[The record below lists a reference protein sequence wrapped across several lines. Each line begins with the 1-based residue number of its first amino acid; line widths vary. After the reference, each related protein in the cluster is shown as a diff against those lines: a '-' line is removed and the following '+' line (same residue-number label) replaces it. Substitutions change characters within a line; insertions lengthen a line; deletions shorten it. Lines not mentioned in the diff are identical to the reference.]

1 MAAATTMQVGET
13 GRSVDLALLAHVP
26 ESVTL
31 LELVDAIGTITD
43 DDELVVDTVINM
55 LTCGRVQL
63 CGNFRGSRS
72 EDLRA

>member
-1 MAAATTMQVGET
+1 MAAASTMQVGET
-13 GRSVDLALLAHVP
+13 ARSVDLALLAHVP

-31 LELVDAIGTITD
+31 LELVDAISTITD